1 MIRKTRNIR
10 SGCAMGWAL
19 ARGRLEDLH
28 KNAVEKGLPTESIG
42 LSLEL
47 ANQITKSF
55 SRSNGGIAIMLEPFD
70 EFLVPKKKIKKLIKD
85 FFIYT
90 EMDEGFHQE
99 DLEYFGQHFYFLI
112 AKTLE
117 YLDYNF
123 ERLSENWGEWITW
136 SKYK

>member
-1 MIRKTRNIR
+1 
-10 SGCAMGWAL
+10 MGWAL
-19 ARGRLEDLH
+19 ARGRLEALH
-28 KNAVEKGLPTESIG
+28 ENAVEKGLPTESIR

-47 ANQITKSF
+47 ANQISNLF
-55 SRSNGGIAIMLEPFD
+55 SRSNGEIAIMLEPFD

-85 FFIYT
+85 FFVHT
-90 EMDEGFHQE
+90 EIDEDFNQE

-136 SKYK
+136 TNQR